1 MVYVFRWKQHL
12 EYSWNSVESHNLN
25 LEGEATVDKHV
36 WGENARYPDA
46 DIEKTKR
53 KEKKLN
59 FMII

>member
-1 MVYVFRWKQHL
+1 MVYVLRWKQNL

-25 LEGEATVDKHV
+25 LEGEATIDKHV
-36 WGENARYPDA
+36 WGENTQYA
-46 DIEKTKR
+46 DVDYEKIKR